1 MSRNKH
7 PDIRYK
13 CILMCNTL
21 QKQEDSLFG
30 GGSDVQWGSHAFA
43 DIHMWNHL
51 LSGLREVEGDAA
63 TECTNGAVKRFPDW
77 RRNKATRR
85 GSQLKK
91 DLPDHV
97 HHEDDIEDD
106 EEVVCV
112 PEDLV
117 VGHPED
123 RKEMFLKPDHQK
135 ETYEAYLK
143 K

>member
-1 MSRNKH
+1 MAVGRMFSRG
-7 PDIRYK
+7 
-13 CILMCNTL
+13 L
-21 QKQEDSLFG
+21 
-30 GGSDVQWGSHAFA
+30 A
-43 DIHMWNHL
+43 HL
-51 LSGLREVEGDAA
+51 LTFTCGTNSYLGFRKLRL
-63 TECTNGAVKRFPDW
+63 TNEAVKQFPDW

-85 GSQLKK
+85 GSRLKK

-97 HHEDDIEDD
+97 RHEDDIEDD

-135 ETYEAYLK
+135 ET
-143 K
+143 